1 LTASQALYQLS
12 YTPEAGSGYQHP
24 TPVRDG
30 AALHGG
36 DCGAGVRPD
45 DNSGPALTTLTV
57 GQTGDGAEFDVR
69 RACSSPNGYDEG
81 AQMSD
86 SVEYRDGVFVATGP
100 HGPADGGTGTA
111 LMVRPDEH
119 LAPVDAAGPLATA
132 ELPPAGPVGPS
143 PVPARPAGGARRL
156 AVATVVAALIA
167 AVAFGAAAFGG
178 AFGSHSATPGSGR
191 GALGVAG
198 AASAG
203 ATSVAF
209 TVSASRSTAS
219 STATLVTGSGA
230 VDLTTD
236 VGRLSATVPAL
247 AGYVGS
253 GNDSLDVVVAG
264 NSAYLATPAL
274 SQVTGGD
281 RWLKAPLPKDT
292 SGNADTSTLAVL
304 ADPTRLLG
312 LLSSVGGPV
321 TTVGNVDLHGVP
333 TTEYRTT
340 VTLSELAARAGAPTG
355 SALGTDIAK
364 VLGNLGTTTVPVTA
378 WVGTDGYVRQL
389 SASLDLSRLTVGGL
403 VGGLV
408 DGTLGTSGGQATTST
423 TVTVGFSHYNQ
434 PVAVTVPPAS
444 QVTDLE
450 GIVDS
455 VKGAVSSFRHAV
467 SSVAANF

>member
-1 LTASQALYQLS
+1 
-12 YTPEAGSGYQHP
+12 
-24 TPVRDG
+24 
-30 AALHGG
+30 
-36 DCGAGVRPD
+36 
-45 DNSGPALTTLTV
+45 
-57 GQTGDGAEFDVR
+57 
-69 RACSSPNGYDEG
+69 
-81 AQMSD
+81 MSD

-100 HGPADGGTGTA
+100 HDAVDGGHAVGTA

-119 LAPVDAAGPLATA
+119 LAPVGAAGPMASA
-132 ELPPAGPVGPS
+132 ELSPAGPVRPS
-143 PVPARPAGGARRL
+143 PAPTTAPGGARRM
-156 AVATVVAALIA
+156 AIATVVAALIA
-167 AVAFGAAAFGG
+167 AVAFGAAAYGG
-178 AFGSHSATPGSGR
+178 AFGNRSATPGSGR
-191 GALGVAG
+191 GALGAAG

-209 TVSASRSTAS
+209 TVSATRATAS
-219 STATLVTGSGA
+219 STSTLVTGSGA

-236 VGRLSATVPAL
+236 VGRLTATVPAL

-274 SQVTGGD
+274 SQVTGGN
-281 RWLKAPLPKDT
+281 RWLKAALPKDT
-292 SGNADTSTLAVL
+292 SSSPDTSTLAVL
-304 ADPTRLLG
+304 ADPSRLLG

-340 VTLSELAARAGAPTG
+340 VTLSELAAKAGLPTG
-355 SALGTDIAK
+355 SAVGADIAT
-364 VLGNLGTTTVPVTA
+364 VLRNLGTTTVPVTA

-408 DGTLGTSGGQATTST
+408 DGTLGSSGGQATTST

-434 PVAVTVPPAS
+434 PVAVAVPPAS
-444 QVTDLE
+444 QVTDVG
-450 GIVDS
+450 GIVAS

-467 SSVAANF
+467 SSIASSF